1 MKKVLLAVDDTKG
14 SKSALRIFI
23 DLFARMRPEKV
34 ILLHVQQFSG
44 KSVLHNRISDTDIS
58 ALLEALKGTE
68 IQEML
73 DRKSRE
79 ILEYY
84 KKSLEESGVTEIQT
98 SVRSGHPAEE
108 ILKAAD
114 EENAELII
122 LGSKGER
129 RSILLGSVSREVAE
143 RAKVP
148 VLIGR

>member
-14 SKSALRIFI
+14 SKSTLRIFI
-23 DLFARMRPEKV
+23 DLFKCIRPEKV
-34 ILLHVQQFSG
+34 VLLHVQQFGG
-44 KSVLHNRISDTDIS
+44 KSVLHDRISDTDIS
-58 ALLEALKGTE
+58 ALLEVLKGTE
-68 IQEML
+68 IQEIL
-73 DRKSRE
+73 DRKSKE

-84 KKSLEESGVTEIQT
+84 KKSLEENGVTGIETTI
-98 SVRSGHPAEE
+98 RSGHPAEE

-122 LGSKGER
+122 LGSKGGR

-143 RAKVP
+143 RAKVS